1 VRYVPDQEAP
11 LEGTW
16 TLRLRFQATGD
27 VEEDCSQI
35 SQALPWFWRHFR
47 QDGDFFSLER
57 LSRDGLAVLACASPE
72 EAFEHAGEVRGSRV
86 SAQVFDPER
95 HEIPL
100 EAGPEVPKVRGV
112 FATPRPLVR
121 WMVRS
126 VDALLRNTLGR
137 PEGLA
142 DPSVRLLDPAAG
154 PMNFILEAYR
164 RAVAKHRLKHGRE
177 GLEALVR
184 EHLVPH
190 FHGIEILPGSWAA
203 GQAAVRGYLDR
214 LGVDARQEQ
223 IPLFLADALA
233 GLYEAREAGFLAEEA
248 AKAAQLKTG
257 EPLTVVL
264 GNPPFNGRSTSTS
277 PWITELL
284 RGYTLPEGRT
294 DRGYFSQGGRPLGER
309 NLKWLH
315 DDYAKFLRL
324 AQWMI
329 DRAGE
334 GIVAF
339 VVNHNALEA
348 PTFRGLRHSLL
359 NTFERIYALDL
370 HGNQRKR
377 ESGPSGERDE
387 NAFKGVAQGT
397 GVLIL
402 VKRPGLPRQVF
413 RGDLYGSRA
422 QKLATLSRTTI
433 QTFPWSE
440 APRRPPLFLFRGTA
454 VERVGEY
461 RRGVGLP
468 EIFPLHSL
476 GVITGRDAEVLALDR
491 ETLEA
496 RGLTGT
502 RRRNVTSFLARPF
515 DLRQLL
521 FEERALARPR
531 SAVMEHLRRG
541 GNLGLLALR
550 QALKDPGAFVTR
562 WVSGHKVVSPYSPNA
577 VFPLYLLRAG
587 RAVPNVEPHLSD
599 CLADRLGKAVAPE
612 DLLGWVYATLNDS
625 RYLRRFGELM
635 RSDFPRIPLPEDC
648 QRFRTLA
655 GLGRELVSAHLLEH
669 PRLAQAAG
677 CDLSGDIRL
686 PLSTYRQVL
695 ASYDEVEG
703 RVLLNEQGLAF
714 EGIEPD
720 VWRHRI
726 GSYRVLESWLRA
738 RAGRVLRASEAR
750 DFRRIAAALR
760 VSLDL
765 QIQIE
770 NV

>member
-1 VRYVPDQEAP
+1 M
-11 LEGTW
+11 EGTW
-16 TLRLRFQATGD
+16 TLRLRFQATSD

-47 QDGDFFSLER
+47 QDRDFFSLEHLR
-57 LSRDGLAVLACASPE
+57 RDGLAVLACASPE
-72 EAFEHAGEVRGSRV
+72 EAFLHAGEVQGIRV
-86 SAQVFDPER
+86 CVQVFDPKG

-100 EAGPEVPKVRGV
+100 ESGLEVRKVRGV

-126 VDALLRNTLGR
+126 VDALLRDTLGR

-154 PMNFILEAYR
+154 PMNFILETYR
-164 RAVAKHRLKHGRE
+164 WVVAKHRLKQGRE

-184 EHLVPH
+184 GHLLPH
-190 FHGIEILPGSWAA
+190 FHGIEILPGSWTE
-203 GQAAVRGYLDR
+203 GQAAMRRYLDR
-214 LGVDARQEQ
+214 LGVEARQED
-223 IPLFLADALA
+223 ISLFLADALTDPDESR
-233 GLYEAREAGFLAEEA
+233 GAGFLACEA
-248 AKAAQLKTG
+248 AKAAWVRAG
-257 EPLTVVL
+257 EPMTVIL
-264 GNPPFNGRSTSTS
+264 GNPPFNGRPTSTNL
-277 PWITELL
+277 WITELL
-284 RGYTLPEGRT
+284 RGYTLPGGRA
-294 DRGYFSQGGRPLGER
+294 DKGYFSQGGLPLGER

-315 DDYAKFLRL
+315 DDYVKFLRL

-334 GIVAF
+334 GILAF

-370 HGNQRKR
+370 HGNRRRR

-387 NAFKGVAQGT
+387 NVFEGVAQGIA
-397 GVLIL
+397 VLVL

-413 RGDLYGSRA
+413 RGDLYGERS
-422 QKLATLSRTTI
+422 QKLVTLSRTTV

-440 APRRPPLFLFRGTA
+440 APPRPPLLLFRGTA
-454 VERVGEY
+454 AERERDY
-461 RRGVGLP
+461 RRGVPLP

-476 GVITGRDAEVLALDR
+476 GVVTGRDAEVLALDR
-491 ETLEA
+491 ESFEA
-496 RGLTGT
+496 RGLASA
-502 RRRNVTSFLARPF
+502 RRRSVTSFLARPF
-515 DLRQLL
+515 DVRHLL

-531 SAVMEHLRRG
+531 TAVMDHLRRG
-541 GNLGLLALR
+541 GNLGLLAVR
-550 QALKDPGAFVTR
+550 QAVQEPGAFVTR
-562 WVSGHKVVSPYSPNA
+562 WVSGHKVLSSYSPNT

-587 RAVPNVEPHLSD
+587 RAVPNLEPQLVQR
-599 CLADRLGKAVAPE
+599 LGDRLGEAVAPE

-625 RYLRRFGELM
+625 RFLRRFGELM
-635 RSDFPRIPLPEDC
+635 RPDFPRVPLPEDC
-648 QRFRTLA
+648 QRFRSLA

-669 PRLAQAAG
+669 PRLALAAG
-677 CDLSGDIRL
+677 CVPSGDIRS
-686 PLSTYRQVL
+686 PLSTHRQVL
-695 ASYDEVEG
+695 ASYDESAG
-703 RVLLNEQGLAF
+703 RVRLNEQGLAF

-720 VWRHRI
+720 VWRQRI
-726 GSYRVLESWLRA
+726 GSYRVLESWLGA
-738 RAGRVLRASEAR
+738 RAGRVLRAWEAR

-760 VSLDL
+760 VSLEI

>member
-1 VRYVPDQEAP
+1 MQYVPDQEAP

-16 TLRLRFQATGD
+16 TLRLRFQATDDG
-27 VEEDCSQI
+27 EEDCSQI

-47 QDGDFFSLER
+47 QDRNFFSLER
-57 LSRDGLAVLACASPE
+57 LRRDGLAVLACASPE
-72 EAFEHAGEVRGSRV
+72 EAFLYAGEVQGLRV
-86 SAQVFDPER
+86 SVQVFDLKG
-95 HEIPL
+95 HEVPL
-100 EAGPEVPKVRGV
+100 ETGPKARKGRGV
-112 FATPRPLVR
+112 FPTPRPLAR
-121 WMVRS
+121 WLVRS
-126 VDALLRNTLGR
+126 VDALLRTTLGR

-164 RAVAKHRLKHGRE
+164 RAVASHRLKHGRE

-184 EHLVPH
+184 GHLLPH

-203 GQAAVRGYLDR
+203 GKTAVSRYLDL
-214 LGVDARQEQ
+214 LGLEARQED

-233 GLYEAREAGFLAEEA
+233 GPDESRGAGFLADEA
-248 AKAAQLKTG
+248 AKAARVRAG
-257 EPLTVVL
+257 EPMTVIL
-264 GNPPFNGRSTSTS
+264 GNPPFNGRPASTS

-284 RGYTLPEGRT
+284 HGYTLPGGRSDT
-294 DRGYFSQGGRPLGER
+294 GYFSQGGRPLGER

-315 DDYAKFLRL
+315 DDYVKFLRL
-324 AQWMI
+324 AQWTI

-348 PTFRGLRHSLL
+348 PTFRGLRYSLL

-370 HGNQRKR
+370 HGNRRRK
-377 ESGPSGERDE
+377 ESSPSGERDE
-387 NAFKGVAQGT
+387 NVFEGVAQGIA
-397 GVLIL
+397 VLVL

-413 RGDLYGSRA
+413 RGDLYGERS
-422 QKLATLSRTTI
+422 QKLATLSRTTV

-440 APRRPPLFLFRGTA
+440 APPRPPLLLFRGTA
-454 VERVGEY
+454 ADQERDY
-461 RRGVGLP
+461 RRGVPLP

-476 GVITGRDAEVLALDR
+476 GVVTGRDAEVLALDR
-491 ETLEA
+491 ESLEA
-496 RGLTGT
+496 RGLAGA
-502 RRRNVTSFLARPF
+502 RRRCVTSFLARPF
-515 DLRQLL
+515 DLRHLL
-521 FEERALARPR
+521 FEEGSLARPR
-531 SAVMEHLRRG
+531 TAVMDHLRRG
-541 GNLGLLALR
+541 GNLGLLAVR
-550 QALKDPGAFVTR
+550 QAVQEPGAFVTR
-562 WVSGHKVVSPYSPNA
+562 WVPGHKVLSPYSPNA

-587 RAVPNVEPHLSD
+587 RVEPNLEPRMVHELG
-599 CLADRLGKAVAPE
+599 DRLGEAVTPE
-612 DLLGWVYATLNDS
+612 DLFGWLYATLNDS
-625 RYLRRFGELM
+625 RFLRRFGELM
-635 RSDFPRIPLPEDC
+635 RSDFPRVPLPKDRQE
-648 QRFRTLA
+648 FRRLA

-669 PRLAQAAG
+669 SRLALAAG
-677 CDLSGDIRL
+677 CVLSGDIRS
-686 PLSTYRQVL
+686 PLSTHRKVL
-695 ASYDEVEG
+695 TSYDESTG
-703 RVLLNEQGLAF
+703 RVRLNAQGLAF

-720 VWRHRI
+720 VWSHRI

-760 VSLDL
+760 ISLDV

>member
-1 VRYVPDQEAP
+1 MRYVPDQEVP
-11 LEGTW
+11 LEGSW

-27 VEEDCSQI
+27 AEEDCSQI
-35 SQALPWFWRHFR
+35 SQALPWFWRHGR
-47 QDGDFFSLER
+47 QDRDFFTLER
-57 LSRDGLAVLACASPE
+57 LRRDGVTVLACDSAE
-72 EAFEHAGEVRGSRV
+72 EAFERAGEVRGIRV
-86 SAQVFDPER
+86 SVQVFDPER
-95 HEIPL
+95 YEVPL
-100 EAGPEVPKVRGV
+100 ESGPDVRKVRGV
-112 FATPRPLVR
+112 YATPRPLVR

-126 VDALLRNTLGR
+126 VDALLRNTLER

-142 DPSVRLLDPAAG
+142 NPSVRLLDPAAG

-164 RAVAKHRLKHGRE
+164 RAVARHRVMHGRE

-184 EHLVPH
+184 DHLLPH

-203 GQAAVRGYLDR
+203 GRAAVGRYLDR
-214 LGVDARQEQ
+214 LGVERQD
-223 IPLFLADALA
+223 IPLFLADALTDPDESR
-233 GLYEAREAGFLAEEA
+233 GAGFLAFEA
-248 AKAAQLKTG
+248 AKAARVRAG
-257 EPLTVVL
+257 EPMTVIL
-264 GNPPFNGRSTSTS
+264 GNPPFNGRPASTSG
-277 PWITELL
+277 WITELL
-284 RGYTLPEGRT
+284 RGYTLPGGRA
-294 DRGYFSQGGRPLGER
+294 DMGYFSQGGRPLGER

-315 DDYAKFLRL
+315 DDYVKFLRL

-370 HGNQRKR
+370 HGNRRRK

-387 NAFKGVAQGT
+387 NVFEGVAQGIA
-397 GVLIL
+397 VLVL
-402 VKRPGLPRQVF
+402 VKRHGLPRQVF
-413 RGDLYGSRA
+413 RGDLYGERS
-422 QKLATLSRTTI
+422 QKLATLSRTTV

-440 APRRPPLFLFRGTA
+440 APPRPPLLLFRGTA
-454 VERVGEY
+454 AERDRDY
-461 RRGVGLP
+461 RRGVPLP

-476 GVITGRDAEVLALDR
+476 GVVTGRDAEVLALDR
-491 ETLEA
+491 ESLEA
-496 RGLTGT
+496 RGLAIAQ
-502 RRRNVTSFLARPF
+502 RRNVTSFLARPF
-515 DLRQLL
+515 DLRHLL
-521 FEERALARPR
+521 FEDGALARPR
-531 SAVMEHLRRG
+531 TAVMDHLRRG
-541 GNLGLLALR
+541 GNLGLLAVR
-550 QALKDPGAFVTR
+550 QAVQEPGSFVTR
-562 WVSGHKVVSPYSPNA
+562 WVSGHKVLSPYSPNA

-587 RAVPNVEPHLSD
+587 RAVPNLEPRLVHRV
-599 CLADRLGKAVAPE
+599 ADLLGEAIAPE
-612 DLLGWVYATLNDS
+612 DLFGWVYATLNDS
-625 RYLRRFGELM
+625 RFLRRFGEPM
-635 RSDFPRIPLPEDC
+635 RSDFPRVPLFEDR
-648 QRFRTLA
+648 QSFRSLA

-669 PRLAQAAG
+669 PRLSLAAG
-677 CDLSGDIRL
+677 CALSGDIRS
-686 PLSTYRQVL
+686 PLSTHRQVL
-695 ASYDEVEG
+695 ASYEESAG
-703 RVLLNEQGLAF
+703 RVRLNEQGLAF

-760 VSLDL
+760 LSLDV

>member
-1 VRYVPDQEAP
+1 MRYVPDQEAP

-35 SQALPWFWRHFR
+35 SQALPWFWRHCR
-47 QDGDFFSLER
+47 QNRGFFTLER
-57 LSRDGLAVLACASPE
+57 LRRDGVAVLACDSPE
-72 EAFEHAGEVRGSRV
+72 EAFEHAGEVRGIRV
-86 SAQVFDPER
+86 SVQVFDPEG

-100 EAGPEVPKVRGV
+100 ETGPQVRKVRGV
-112 FATPRPLVR
+112 FATPPPLVR
-121 WMVRS
+121 WVVRS
-126 VDALLRNTLGR
+126 VDALLRNTLEC

-164 RAVAKHRLKHGRE
+164 RTIAKHRLKHGRE

-184 EHLVPH
+184 DHLVPH
-190 FHGIEILPGSWAA
+190 FHGIEILPRSWAA
-203 GQAAVRGYLDR
+203 GQAAVRRFLDR
-214 LGVDARQEQ
+214 LGVDARQED
-223 IPLFLADALA
+223 IPLFLADALF
-233 GLYEAREAGFLAEEA
+233 GPEETRGAGFLADEA
-248 AKAAQLKTG
+248 AKAARLRAG
-257 EPLTVVL
+257 EPMTVIL
-264 GNPPFNGRSTSTS
+264 GNPPFNGRPASTS

-284 RGYTLPEGRT
+284 RGYTLPGGRADT
-294 DRGYFSQGGRPLGER
+294 GYFSQGGHPLGER

-315 DDYAKFLRL
+315 DDYVKFLRL

-370 HGNQRKR
+370 HGNRRRR
-377 ESGPSGERDE
+377 ESGPSGECDE
-387 NAFKGVAQGT
+387 NVFEGVAQGIA
-397 GVLIL
+397 VLVL

-413 RGDLYGSRA
+413 RGDLYGERSD
-422 QKLATLSRTTI
+422 KLATLSRTTV

-440 APRRPPLFLFRGTA
+440 APPRPPLLLLRGTA
-454 VERVGEY
+454 AERERDY
-461 RRGVGLP
+461 RRGVPLP

-476 GVITGRDAEVLALDR
+476 GVVTGRDAEVLALDR
-491 ETLEA
+491 ESLEA
-496 RGLTGT
+496 QGLASA
-502 RRRNVTSFLARPF
+502 RRRSVTSFLARPF
-515 DLRQLL
+515 DLRHLL
-521 FEERALARPR
+521 FEALARPR
-531 SAVMEHLRRG
+531 TAVMDHLRRG
-541 GNLGLLALR
+541 GNLGLLAVR
-550 QALKDPGAFVTR
+550 QAIQEPGAFVTR
-562 WVSGHKVVSPYSPNA
+562 WVSGHKVLSPYSPNA

-587 RAVPNVEPHLSD
+587 RAVPNLEPRLVHELGD
-599 CLADRLGKAVAPE
+599 CLGEAVTPE

-625 RYLRRFGELM
+625 RFLRRFGELM
-635 RSDFPRIPLPEDC
+635 RSDFPRVPLPEDS
-648 QRFRTLA
+648 QRFRSLA

-669 PRLAQAAG
+669 PRLALAAG
-677 CDLSGDIRL
+677 CALSGDIRS
-686 PLSTYRQVL
+686 PLSTHRQVL
-695 ASYDEVEG
+695 ASYDESAQ
-703 RVLLNEQGLAF
+703 RVRLNGQGLAF
-714 EGIEPD
+714 EGIEAD

-738 RAGRVLRASEAR
+738 RTGRVLRASEAR